1 MQHAGK
7 RSVEPTRMPNLL
19 AFNAAQY
26 LGLFLIISRIS
37 GVMITAPLLND
48 QTIPPTV
55 KIGFTLLLS
64 FVFFPIVTRPV
75 VPTSLS
81 LIQLTLLIGGELA
94 VGLTIGFTAQ
104 LMFAGITLAGEVIG
118 FQMGVSMAHVFDPA
132 FNTQTSLIAEIN
144 TVLALMIFVSLNGHH
159 LFIEALAR
167 SYAIAPAGHIVLGKA
182 ALANLTAVSGK
193 MFLVGL
199 QIGAPL
205 IVSLLAANV
214 AMGLVARAVPQI
226 NIFVVG
232 FPFTI
237 GLGLILLAASM
248 PFFAEAIG
256 AMHHMIE
263 ELITAGMNTL
273 GSTAR

>member
-1 MQHAGK
+1 
-7 RSVEPTRMPNLL
+7 MPNVL
-19 AFNAAQY
+19 AFNAAQF
-26 LGLFLIISRIS
+26 LGLFLIIARIS

-55 KIGFTLLLS
+55 KVGFTFLLS
-64 FVFFPIVTRPV
+64 LVFFPVVARPV
-75 VPTSLS
+75 VPPNLNV
-81 LIQLTLLIGGELA
+81 IELTLLISSELA

-104 LMFAGITLAGEVIG
+104 LLFAGITLAGEIIG

-167 SYAIAPAGHIVLGKA
+167 SYTIAGPGHVVLGKA
-182 ALANLTAVSGK
+182 MLTNLTTVSGR

-205 IVSLLAANV
+205 IVSLLAANL

-237 GLGLILLAASM
+237 GLGLILMAASL
-248 PFFAEAIG
+248 PFFTEALTALHG
-256 AMHHMIE
+256 TIE
-263 ELITAGMNTL
+263 EMINAGIRAL
-273 GSTAR
+273 GAT

>member
-1 MQHAGK
+1 
-7 RSVEPTRMPNLL
+7 MPNVL
-19 AFNAAQY
+19 AFNAAQF
-26 LGLFLIISRIS
+26 LGLFLIIARTS

-55 KIGFTLLLS
+55 KVGFTFLISL
-64 FVFFPIVTRPV
+64 VFFPVVARPV
-75 VPTSLS
+75 VPPNLNV
-81 LIQLTLLIGGELA
+81 IELTLLIAGELA

-104 LMFAGITLAGEVIG
+104 LLFSGITMAGEIIG

-144 TVLALMIFVSLNGHH
+144 TVLALMLFVSLNGHH
-159 LFIEALAR
+159 LFIEGLAR
-167 SYAIAPAGHIVLGKA
+167 SYTVIAPGHVILGKA
-182 ALANLTAVSGK
+182 ALSHLTMVSGR

-205 IVSLLAANV
+205 IVSLLAANL

-237 GLGLILLAASM
+237 GLGLILMAASI
-248 PFFAEAIG
+248 PFFAEGIIALHATIQ
-256 AMHHMIE
+256 
-263 ELITAGMNTL
+263 ELVTAGIKTL
-273 GSTAR
+273 GAP

>member
-1 MQHAGK
+1 
-7 RSVEPTRMPNLL
+7 MPNLL
-19 AFNAAQY
+19 AFNAAQF
-26 LGLFLIISRIS
+26 LGLFLVLSRVS
-37 GVMITAPLLND
+37 GVMITAPILND

-64 FVFFPIVTRPV
+64 LIFYPVVTRPI
-75 VPTSLS
+75 VPAGTGAIEML
-81 LIQLTLLIGGELA
+81 LLIAGELA

-104 LMFAGITLAGEVIG
+104 LMFAGIEMAGEIIG

-144 TVLALMIFVSLNGHH
+144 TVLALMLFVTLNGHH
-159 LFIEALAR
+159 IFIEALAR
-167 SYAIAPAGHIVLGKA
+167 SFAIAQPGHIVLGKA

-193 MFLVGL
+193 LFVVGL

-205 IVSLLAANV
+205 IVSLLAANL
-214 AMGLVARAVPQI
+214 ALGLVARAVPQI

-237 GLGLILLAASM
+237 GMGLILMAAAFPFFVEGIEALQGGLDAMVTAGVRALAA
-248 PFFAEAIG
+248 P
-256 AMHHMIE
+256 
-263 ELITAGMNTL
+263 
-273 GSTAR
+273 